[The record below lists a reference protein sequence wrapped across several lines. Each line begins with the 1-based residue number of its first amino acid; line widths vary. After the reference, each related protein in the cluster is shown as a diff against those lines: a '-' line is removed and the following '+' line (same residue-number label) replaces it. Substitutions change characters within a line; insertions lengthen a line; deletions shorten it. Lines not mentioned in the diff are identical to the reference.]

1 MSDKPTSL
9 ERYMVQCPSVKSRE
23 EMMELV
29 AKAQN
34 IFVTGKT
41 PTPEAVAE
49 QVPGLTVDV
58 CRKMI
63 TTLGWRDQ
71 RRDYLE
77 DTKTSADIEH
87 AEFIRNVRT
96 ATAKNILDSLSPA
109 LKSLGTEIQSALDS
123 GDSGTV
129 RRLAESLTHVANP
142 ILQAAAVEGKMPEIT
157 KKEVSEEAAR
167 GKVPWLNINA
177 SGPVTLAGG
186 EQEKKPIDVDVD

>member
-1 MSDKPTSL
+1 MSDKQTAL
-9 ERYMVQCPSVKSRE
+9 ERYMAQCPSVKSQE
-23 EMMELV
+23 HMMELV

-87 AEFIRNVRT
+87 AEFIRSVRT

-177 SGPVTLAGG
+177 SGPVTLSGG
-186 EQEKKPIDVDVD
+186 EQKPIDVDVD